1 MRKIYLLFL
10 ILIVLSFIFGFS
22 LSYLIFN
29 RPKIPISK
37 DKFELLNEVSD
48 LIIKNYVD
56 EKNEI
61 DLCKG
66 LVSALNDPYSN
77 FFTPEEYSK
86 FREDISGEYVGIG
99 VLIGMRDNKVKI
111 LQVFKNSPAEE
122 AGLPVGSYI
131 VEVDGVIVEGLTLDE
146 VANMVRG
153 EEGTYVNIKV
163 EKDSEILFFKI
174 QRRKIVAETVSFKMI
189 EENIGYIKILTFTD
203 STPNEFIDALSEI
216 KNKKMK
222 GLILDLRDNP
232 GGLLSSLQKVS
243 NYLLPEGT
251 LFYTEKKRE
260 RIEFKTYGKGLDI
273 PLVVL
278 VNENSASASEILA
291 GAIKDRN
298 LGTLIGTKTYGKG
311 LIQTIFNLKGGYGLE
326 LTTERY
332 LTPSLYALNG
342 KGIEPNIVVEYKE
355 NKDDPFMDSQMS
367 KAIEY
372 LKTLIK

>member
-1 MRKIYLLFL
+1 MRKIYFIFL

-29 RPKIPISK
+29 KPIVPIK
-37 DKFELLNEVSD
+37 TDKFELLNEVSN

-66 LVSALNDPYSN
+66 LVLSLNDPYSN

-86 FREDISGEYVGIG
+86 FKEDISGEYVGIG
-99 VLIGMRDNKVKI
+99 VLIGMRDNKIKI
-111 LQVFKNSPAEE
+111 LQVFKNSPAFE

-131 VEVDGVIVEGLTLDE
+131 IEVDGVKTEGLSLDD

-153 EEGTYVNIKV
+153 KEGTYVNIKV
-163 EKDSEILFFKI
+163 EKNSEILSFKI
-174 QRRKIVAETVSFKMI
+174 QRRKIIAETVSYKII
-189 EENIGYIKILTFTD
+189 ENKIGYLKILTFTD
-203 STPNEFIDALSEI
+203 STPNEVLDALSLF
-216 KNKKMK
+216 NKEKIK

-232 GGLLSSLQKVS
+232 GGLLSSLQKVA
-243 NYLLPEGT
+243 NYLLPEGI
-251 LFYTEKKRE
+251 LFYTEKKGE
-260 RIEFKTYGKGLDI
+260 KIEFKTYGKGLDI
-273 PLVVL
+273 PMVVL

-291 GAIKDRN
+291 GAIKDRK

-311 LIQTIFNLKGGYGLE
+311 LIQTIYNLKGGYGLE

-342 KGIEPNIVVEYKE
+342 KGIEPNILVEFVE
-355 NKDDPFMDSQMS
+355 NKDDPFMDSQMV

-372 LKTLIK
+372 LNNIIK

>member
-1 MRKIYLLFL
+1 
-10 ILIVLSFIFGFS
+10 
-22 LSYLIFN
+22 
-29 RPKIPISK
+29 
-37 DKFELLNEVSD
+37 
-48 LIIKNYVD
+48 
-56 EKNEI
+56 
-61 DLCKG
+61 
-66 LVSALNDPYSN
+66 
-77 FFTPEEYSK
+77 
-86 FREDISGEYVGIG
+86 
-99 VLIGMRDNKVKI
+99 
-111 LQVFKNSPAEE
+111 
-122 AGLPVGSYI
+122 
-131 VEVDGVIVEGLTLDE
+131 
-146 VANMVRG
+146 
-153 EEGTYVNIKV
+153 
-163 EKDSEILFFKI
+163 
-174 QRRKIVAETVSFKMI
+174 MI

-203 STPNEFIDALSEI
+203 STPNEFLDALSELE
-216 KNKKMK
+216 NNKMK

-251 LFYTEKKRE
+251 LFYTEKKGE

-311 LIQTIFNLKGGYGLE
+311 LIQTIYNLKGGYGLE

-355 NKDDPFMDSQMS
+355 NKEDPFMDSQMV

-372 LKTLIK
+372 LKSLIK